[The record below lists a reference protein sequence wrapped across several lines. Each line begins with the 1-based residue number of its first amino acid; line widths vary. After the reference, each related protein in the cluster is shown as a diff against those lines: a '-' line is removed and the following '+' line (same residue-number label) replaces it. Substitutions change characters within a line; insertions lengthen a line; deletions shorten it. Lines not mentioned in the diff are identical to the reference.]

1 MKKQLSA
8 IVGALALV
16 AFSGGAQALT
26 LLGQPPAPAVIVNAG
41 GMEWVWAGPCAGQLP
56 SCGVVQLSNGF
67 AFPTDAQWNASFATL
82 SALVTAFTSPSQKCA
97 STYFNTV
104 WDHCDTGDL
113 QAGYVWHSPLAP
125 DATHRNEPAAETF
138 LVRVAAVPEP
148 ETYALMLAGLVGVG
162 AVARRRKAA

>member
-1 MKKQLSA
+1 MKKRLSA

-16 AFSGGAQALT
+16 AFSGGAHALT
-26 LLGQPPAPAVIVNAG
+26 LLGQPPAPAVIVLAG
-41 GMEWVWAGPCAGQLP
+41 GMEWVWAAPCAGQLP
-56 SCGVVQLSNGF
+56 SCGVVQLHHDF
-67 AFPTDAQWNASFATL
+67 AFPTDAQWNASFANL
-82 SALVTAFTSPSQKCA
+82 AALVSAFTIPSQKCA
-97 STYFNTV
+97 STYFSV
-104 WDHCDTGDL
+104 AHDHCDTGDMTS
-113 QAGYVWHSPLAP
+113 GFVWHSPLAP